1 MAWDW
6 TPLHELVA
14 LSSAADAEELH
25 RRLVLLPAADGNP
38 ADAFQPLC
46 LLHQFHDDKPE
57 GATVTALLLVTDA
70 RWKHATGRL
79 IKAVAATGCVPEDDL
94 DVLAHVFLAAGPTVY
109 WEAPADW
116 FSGGFEIDI
125 DGAPWAVVEPPAVAA
140 SPSEDDRPVVVERE
154 VRPPL
159 RRWAA
164 ERVVR
169 SDAGSW
175 SKVLGRARQLDARA
189 SAAVMRGLLDAI
201 EVLTP
206 DAQGWI
212 RDLGK
217 QWPNRDVRT
226 AAMAAAEPNER
237 EPPAD
242 GDRERS
248 PRETAKKKGEQAAL
262 F

>member
-14 LSSAADAEELH
+14 LSSAADAGELH
-25 RRLVLLPAADGNP
+25 RRLVLLPVADGNP

-46 LLHQFHDDKPE
+46 LLHQFHDDKPQ

-79 IKAVAATGCVPEDDL
+79 INAVAASGCVPDGDL
-94 DVLAHVFLAAGPTVY
+94 DVLAQVFLAAGPTVY
-109 WEAPADW
+109 WEAPAEW
-116 FSGGFEIDI
+116 FSGGFEIDL
-125 DGAPWAVVEPPAVAA
+125 DGVPWAVVAPPGVAA
-140 SPSEDDRPVVVERE
+140 SPSEEDGPVVVERE
-154 VRPPL
+154 VRTPL

-169 SDAGSW
+169 ADAGSW
-175 SKVLGRARQLDARA
+175 SRVLGRARQLDARA
-189 SAAVMRGLLDAI
+189 SAAVMRGVLDAI
-201 EVLTP
+201 DVLTP
-206 DAQGWI
+206 DAQRWI

-217 QWPNRDVRT
+217 QWPNRHVRKP
-226 AAMAAAEPNER
+226 AMAAGEPNKR
-237 EPPAD
+237 ELPA
-242 GDRERS
+242 GCDRERP
-248 PRETAKKKGEQAAL
+248 PRGTAKKTGEQPAL